1 MAVVLADLLDE
12 KQIALEL
19 RASTR
24 DEALREIVDLFRAS
38 GKVSDPDKFLDAVI
52 AREKSA
58 STLAEHGVAFP
69 HARTDL
75 VNEIV
80 LGIGRSNEG
89 IRFGAESGEPVH
101 LIFVIGVPK
110 QMIQD
115 YLVCV
120 GTLARLAKDDS
131 IRRALM
137 EAKTKAEFIEHL
149 RSASLMLE

>member
-12 KQIALEL
+12 KQIELEL
-19 RASTR
+19 HSRTR
-24 DEALREIVDLFRAS
+24 DDALREIVDLLQAN
-38 GKVSDPDKFLDAVI
+38 GKISDAEKFLAALID
-52 AREKSA
+52 RERNA
-58 STLAEHGVAFP
+58 STSAEHGIAFP

-75 VNEIV
+75 VKEIV
-80 LGIGRSNEG
+80 ICIGRSKEG
-89 IRFGAESGEPVH
+89 VRFENSGEPVH

-131 IRRALM
+131 IRATLL
-137 EAKTKAEFIEHL
+137 EAKTKAEFIEQL
-149 RSASLMLE
+149 RNASLLLE